1 MPIILADLTTISCSS
16 GVSHPP
22 PSGVTFVGKEGTST
36 RLILGRDLIRK
47 LFERVAPSSPR
58 LLERDEVFESD
69 LVRLVLGL
77 NLLERLVSLEFFP
90 LSLGDI
96 LDYFLVLGPATPVPG
111 PLLDPMRPPVVPIRF
126 GTGLNL

>member
-1 MPIILADLTTISCSS
+1 M
-16 GVSHPP
+16 
-22 PSGVTFVGKEGTST
+22 
-36 RLILGRDLIRK
+36 
-47 LFERVAPSSPR
+47 APSSPR

>member
-1 MPIILADLTTISCSS
+1 MILADLTTISWTS

-22 PSGVTFVGKEGTST
+22 PSGVTLVGKEGTST
-36 RLILGRDLIRK
+36 LRILGRDLIRK
-47 LFERVAPSSPR
+47 LFERVAPSSPL
-58 LLERDEVFESD
+58 LLECEEFFESD
-69 LVRLVLGL
+69 LTRLLLGL

-90 LSLGDI
+90 LSLGEM

-111 PLLDPMRPPVVPIRF
+111 PLLDPIRPPVVPIRF